1 MHPRRVTSS
10 QRDARSKLGQTGGLE
25 HGFYDFP
32 YIGNFTLPT
41 DEVTFFQRVRYT
53 TSKVTPSTD
62 SVTGLLENAPST
74 NRGLIDLICWKMA
87 SHMFYICFIHVIYI
101 YMYMVLNAYI
111 VSCNGYIL
119 SDFFVLLGAANES

>member
-1 MHPRRVTSS
+1 MAFMTFHI
-10 QRDARSKLGQTGGLE
+10 LG
-25 HGFYDFP
+25 
-32 YIGNFTLPT
+32 ISLPT

-101 YMYMVLNAYI
+101 YVYGIKCIYSEL
-111 VSCNGYIL
+111 
-119 SDFFVLLGAANES
+119 